1 MARHFLFSANACTLS
16 LKAIFRM
23 SGDEAHMR
31 FGAGHR
37 RAGQAALRAPEAGA
51 GQTFNIAL
59 AGVRQRTYPG
69 PAANAARFGE
79 PVLAPCPGANRSQP
93 MPTYTVTDGQTQ
105 SFSFG
110 AGFPNETAVINASGS
125 SRISIAVNQG
135 RNDSP
140 RPVDAVLNLAP
151 GAQVDASFSGV
162 GVNTIT
168 VNGDAT
174 TTLIVNGTNN
184 LSGTGDRG
192 GAVRLVI
199 KPKVV
204 GTGTFNLSNSS
215 SLEFGG
221 SVASGVTVNF
231 GPSNLYSATLKLDNP
246 SAFKGA
252 VNFNQGNIIL
262 GGLSQATDYDFTNNV
277 LTIYGGPGDAA
288 LAALRFTDNSP
299 EKAGLALR
307 LVEGAV
313 QVSEQGSYGTRTDS
327 FLAGT
332 ALTQHMA
339 PPPPAIT
346 QPATT
351 TQPTTTQP
359 ATTTGNQTTQPTTT
373 QPVTPPPPPTTTQ
386 PSVNPP
392 VLISDGTTGQPVT
405 TIAAQP
411 YAGPVAGIAQQVVA
425 VSPQSLNILATVPN
439 LFIRTGSGTDAI
451 QALGGT
457 NVLDGGTGS
466 NFLTAGAGA
475 DTFFVD
481 ARGAAADT
489 WSTVAKFGAGDAAT
503 LWGVSAATPQQ
514 WADGQGAA
522 GATGLT
528 LHAGA
533 AAGPTASIT
542 LAGFTT
548 ADLAGG
554 KVTAS
559 FGRDAASGSD
569 YLYLRAT

>member
-1 MARHFLFSANACTLS
+1 
-16 LKAIFRM
+16 
-23 SGDEAHMR
+23 
-31 FGAGHR
+31 
-37 RAGQAALRAPEAGA
+37 
-51 GQTFNIAL
+51 
-59 AGVRQRTYPG
+59 
-69 PAANAARFGE
+69 
-79 PVLAPCPGANRSQP
+79 

-125 SRISIAVNQG
+125 SKISIAVNQG
-135 RNDSP
+135 RNGSP

-151 GAQVDASFSGV
+151 GAQVDASFGGV

-184 LSGTGDRG
+184 LNVTGDFG
-192 GAVRLVI
+192 GAPQLVI

-221 SVASGVTVNF
+221 SVASGITVNF
-231 GPSNLYSATLKLDNP
+231 NSNLYSATLKLDNP
-246 SAFKGA
+246 DAFKGA
-252 VNFNQGNIIL
+252 VNFNQGDIIL

-299 EKAGLALR
+299 QKTGLALR
-307 LVEGAV
+307 LAGGVV
-313 QVSEQGSYGTRTDS
+313 QVAEQGGYADHDDS

-332 ALTQHMA
+332 ALTQHTA
-339 PPPPAIT
+339 PPPPAATTT

-351 TQPTTTQP
+351 QPTTQPTTTTQP
-359 ATTTGNQTTQPTTT
+359 ATTTPENQTTQPTTT

-386 PSVNPP
+386 PATTQPSINPP

-425 VSPQSLNILATVPN
+425 VSPQSLSILATAPN

-451 QALGGT
+451 QALSGT

-533 AAGPTASIT
+533 AGGPTASIT
-542 LAGFTT
+542 LAGFTA

-554 KVTAS
+554 KVSAS

-569 YLYLRAT
+569 YLYLRAA